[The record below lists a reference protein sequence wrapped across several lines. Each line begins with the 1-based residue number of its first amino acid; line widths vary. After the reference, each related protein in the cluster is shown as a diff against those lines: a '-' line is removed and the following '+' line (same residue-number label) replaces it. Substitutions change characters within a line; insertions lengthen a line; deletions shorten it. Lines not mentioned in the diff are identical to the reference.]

1 MAKLLLGPV
10 LSFRGAGADGTWK
23 VSALIGVDE
32 GAGAPALSLEGKRA
46 AAPVTLLRHQGRVYL
61 RYDLSCKA
69 RKDERRVSYAIDGV
83 D

>member
-1 MAKLLLGPV
+1 MITAPRLAFRAAAITLPSGREGPGGVGRGRGESDMAKLLLGPV

-46 AAPVTLLRHQGRVYL
+46 AAP
-61 RYDLSCKA
+61 
-69 RKDERRVSYAIDGV
+69 
-83 D
+83 